1 MCTTSI
7 ECKTVMTATLMV
19 MSDMDPHMIS
29 GTRDLVGLGFV
40 KVGFI
45 RLWVGQVR
53 LRDAIE
59 IVTLRR

>member
-1 MCTTSI
+1 
-7 ECKTVMTATLMV
+7 MTATLMV

-29 GTRDLVGLGFV
+29 GTRDLVGLSLGLGFV

>member
-29 GTRDLVGLGFV
+29 GTRDLVGLSLGLGFV

-45 RLWVGQVR
+45 RLWVGQG
-53 LRDAIE
+53 E
-59 IVTLRR
+59 TP

>member
-1 MCTTSI
+1 
-7 ECKTVMTATLMV
+7 MTATLMV

>member
-1 MCTTSI
+1 
-7 ECKTVMTATLMV
+7 MTATLMV

-29 GTRDLVGLGFV
+29 GPRDLVGLGFV